1 MVSSMRC
8 TTSLR
13 FVLRRARETSHG
25 ECMASAVQELVDIL
39 DLEPLELNLFR
50 GRSPQSRW
58 QRVFGGQVI
67 GQALVAACR
76 TVDDV
81 TTRPPH
87 SLHAYFL
94 LGGDPKV
101 PIIYDVDRIRDGKS
115 FTTRNVKARQHGHAI
130 FSMSVSF
137 HVHEE
142 GLSHQFPMPD
152 VPKPDALP
160 DEAELKRNVWPKMP
174 EPVRRYYERER
185 PIELRPVEYGRYLG
199 EPVKDGR
206 FHVWMRATGR
216 LPDEPAIHQC
226 VLAYASDMM
235 LLDAALIPHQRSV
248 FSEDIM
254 AASLDHALWFHRPFR
269 ADEWLLYAQDSPNLA
284 GSRGFAR
291 GLIFS
296 LDGTLVASVAQEGLL
311 RQRRTPAS

>member
-1 MVSSMRC
+1 MP
-8 TTSLR
+8 
-13 FVLRRARETSHG
+13 
-25 ECMASAVQELVDIL
+25 SAVQEVLDIL
-39 DLEPLELNLFR
+39 DLEPLEVNLFR

-76 TVDDV
+76 TVEDV
-81 TTRPPH
+81 TARPPH

-101 PIIYDVDRIRDGKS
+101 PIIYEVDRIRDGKS
-115 FTTRNVKARQHGHAI
+115 FTTRNVKAIQHGHAI

-137 HVHEE
+137 HLSEP
-142 GLSHQFPMPD
+142 GLTHQVKMPD
-152 VPKPDALP
+152 VPKPDQLP
-160 DEAELKRNVWPKMP
+160 SDEELKDRIYPLLP
-174 EPVRRYYERER
+174 EPARRYYERER
-185 PIELRPVEYGRYLG
+185 PIEFRPVEFSRYLG
-199 EPVKDGR
+199 EKSENGR
-206 FHVWMRATGR
+206 FDIWIRATGR

-235 LLDAALIPHQRSV
+235 LLDAALIPHGRSV

-269 ADEWLLYAQDSPNLA
+269 ADEWLLYAQDSPSLA
-284 GSRGFAR
+284 DSRGFSR
-291 GLIFS
+291 GLIFAS
-296 LDGTLVASVAQEGLL
+296 DGTLVASVAQEGLL
-311 RQRRTPAS
+311 RQRRPAKS